1 MAIDRVPGL
10 SEGITSPVICV
21 VNAAASRRM
30 AAARWTLKP
39 AQGAVAPVYSSIS
52 FMKSFVR
59 LSIRSAAVS
68 SSARPMDG
76 PVSDQVS
83 KAFAAA
89 ATTFSTSA
97 TLAAAARV
105 ASFPVIG
112 SLRSNCA
119 PSAATAAPS
128 TMNEMSIASPYV
140 RGVRLLLLSGV
151 VSVPPRIVLRSQE
164 LPH

>member
-1 MAIDRVPGL
+1 MTGAFQGAIPSTTPAGWRMAIDRIPGL

-30 AAARWTLKP
+30 PAARWTLKP
-39 AQGAVAPVYSSIS
+39 AHGAVAPVSSSIS
-52 FMKSFVR
+52 LMKSLVR
-59 LSIRSAAVS
+59 LSIRSAAFS
-68 SSARPMDG
+68 SSARRTDG

-97 TLAAAARV
+97 RFAAAARV

-112 SLRSNCA
+112 SLRSKVA
-119 PSAATAAPS
+119 PPPAATAAPS
-128 TMNEMSIASPYV
+128 TMNEMSML
-140 RGVRLLLLSGV
+140 RLPMLK
-151 VSVPPRIVLRSQE
+151 I
-164 LPH
+164 